1 MPRPTIADVAR
12 RAGVSPAAVSF
23 AINNRPGVGE
33 ETRARILQAA
43 KELGWQ
49 PSASARALTEARARA
64 VGLVIARDLD
74 ELELDAFF
82 VRFLG
87 GIERALAPS
96 DYALLLHVQP
106 GSGDVDL
113 DTYGRLAAAGRV
125 DGFVLTDVR
134 LDDAR
139 FRLLEDAGMPAVVAG
154 HPVGE
159 CPFPWVETQHAEGMA
174 AAVDHLVGAGH
185 RRIGFLGA
193 DAALEH
199 VAVRRR
205 RWEEALR
212 ARGVEPGRAEH
223 GDAGDPAGERAAG
236 RLLDASVRPSAVV
249 CTSDRLAIALLAAA
263 RERGLAVPR
272 ELAVTG
278 FDDSPLAALATP
290 PMTSVRVDYAQ
301 FGEAAATVLLA
312 LVEGAAPP
320 PFQPAPPRLS
330 VRASTARP

>member
-1 MPRPTIADVAR
+1 VPRPTIADVAR

-33 ETRARILQAA
+33 ETRARILKAA
-43 KELGWQ
+43 EELGWH
-49 PSASARALTEARARA
+49 PSASARALTKAQARA

-96 DYALLLHVQP
+96 DFALLLHVQP
-106 GSGDVDL
+106 HSAEIDL
-113 DTYGRLAAAGRV
+113 DTYRRLAGAGRV

-139 FRLLEDAGMPAVVAG
+139 FALLERAGVPAVVAG
-154 HPVGE
+154 HPVGD

-174 AAVDHLVGAGH
+174 AAVEYLARAGH
-185 RRIGFLGA
+185 RRVGFLGA
-193 DAALEH
+193 DAALDY

-212 ARGVEPGRAEH
+212 AHGLDPGPAEH
-223 GDAGDPAGERAAG
+223 GGADDPTGDRAAV
-236 RLLDASVRPSAVV
+236 RLLDAPDRPSAVV
-249 CTSDRLAIALLAAA
+249 CTSDRLALALLAAA
-263 RERGLAVPR
+263 RDRGVRVPQD
-272 ELAVTG
+272 LGVTG
-278 FDDSPLAALATP
+278 FDDSPLAALASP
-290 PMTSVRVDYAQ
+290 PVTSVRVDYAQ
-301 FGEAAATVLLA
+301 FGEAAATTLLA
-312 LVEGAAPP
+312 LVGGLEPP
-320 PFQPAPPRLS
+320 PFDPAPPRLC
-330 VRASTARP
+330 VRASTARA